1 MTELRAGLIG
11 ANIQRTRLPFA
22 LKALCELNHI
32 EFSFELIDTTLIEN
46 FDFENCVNERVE
58 MGWTGVT
65 VTHPYKTAAADFV
78 GSLSGAPANMGASN
92 TLIFKGP
99 NFNQGVTAYNT
110 DYTGFRAAWTT
121 VFGKRKPGRVAMAGA
136 GGVSRAIAV
145 ALIEMGC
152 EELSIWDLQPERAAE
167 VANLADPSGKRAIAI
182 PIEQSDDY
190 VRQANGLVNASALGM
205 LQYPGTAFK
214 ADLIGTQDW
223 VFDAVYTPI
232 WTEFME
238 LAKSRNLLCLTG
250 FDLFKHM
257 AIRTFTTYT
266 GLSVEPTDA
275 DRVIDPLIEGI

>member
-1 MTELRAGLIG
+1 MAGLRAGLIG
-11 ANIQRTRLPFA
+11 ANIQRTRLPLA
-22 LKALCELNHI
+22 LKALCELNNI
-32 EFSFELIDTTLIEN
+32 EFSFELIDTALIEN
-46 FDFENCVNERVE
+46 FDFESCVNKRVE

-99 NFNQGVTAYNT
+99 NFNQNITAYNT
-110 DYTGFRAAWTT
+110 DYTGFLAAWKT
-121 VFGKRKPGRVAMAGA
+121 VFGERKPGRVAMAGA

-152 EELSIWDLQPERAAE
+152 EELAIWDLQPERAAE
-167 VANLADPSGKRAIAI
+167 VASLADPSGKRAITI

-190 VRQANGLVNASALGM
+190 VRQANGLVNATALGM

-238 LAKSRNLLCLTG
+238 LAKSRNLPCLTG

-266 GLSVEPTDA
+266 GLAVEPADA